1 MCDSDRPRGNDEDS
15 LTSKAAVQAH
25 VAHISR
31 LLLPGD
37 GDRILPGSARHT
49 ERKDGGGWQY
59 TLASLMEALLAGRL
73 LSNAAN
79 LQECMRRSVHF
90 LLGPEIAQ
98 QMQRDLDKQNIRVP
112 SESSLSR
119 ARLKLD
125 ALLPLVR
132 RRFFLIICHSL
143 VCAICHNLLFS
154 FHFMFGIWIC
164 LGS

>member
-49 ERKDGGGWQY
+49 QRKDGGGWQY

-119 ARLKLD
+119 ARFKTGCF
-125 ALLPLVR
+125 AAIGKTA
-132 RRFFLIICHSL
+132 FF
-143 VCAICHNLLFS
+143 
-154 FHFMFGIWIC
+154 
-164 LGS
+164 